1 MLFLRVKSPWNR
13 LFRWPNNAESSFE
26 RTELRTVADGNL
38 LSTLCVGLFLETHS
52 VAPELYLGRT
62 RGNTEILKG
71 WILKRASIFLD
82 STVPSPHVSSWG
94 SCSMMLGTRWDWQSW
109 HGNFQRAGCFEVYSW
124 KRRET
129 AMIHEGIEGIHGL
142 VNRLLIVDSL
152 LFDQCPECSK
162 ISHISTSD
170 VWSKD
175 FWQPTVAFLR
185 IHLGGSKLWIRFGI
199 KSLSFSQ

>member
-52 VAPELYLGRT
+52 VAPELYLDRT

-71 WILKRASIFLD
+71 WILKQASIFLD
-82 STVPSPHVSSWG
+82 SAVPSPHVSSCYEEVAPW
-94 SCSMMLGTRWDWQSW
+94 CWELGEIDSRDMGIW
-109 HGNFQRAGCFEVYSW
+109 VYSW

-129 AMIHEGIEGIHGL
+129 AMIHEGIVGIHGL

-152 LFDQCPECSK
+152 LFHQCPECSK
-162 ISHISTSD
+162 ISPISTRD

-185 IHLGGSKLWIRFGI
+185 IHLGVSKLWIRFGI

>member
-13 LFRWPNNAESSFE
+13 PFRWPNNAESSFE

-71 WILKRASIFLD
+71 WILKQASIFLD
-82 STVPSPHVSSWG
+82 STVPSPHVSSCYEEVAPW
-94 SCSMMLGTRWDWQSW
+94 CWELGEIDSRDMGIW
-109 HGNFQRAGCFEVYSW
+109 VYSW

-162 ISHISTSD
+162 ISPTSTSD
-170 VWSKD
+170 VWFFGSQQWLSWG
-175 FWQPTVAFLR
+175 FIWV
-185 IHLGGSKLWIRFGI
+185 GSKLWIRFGI